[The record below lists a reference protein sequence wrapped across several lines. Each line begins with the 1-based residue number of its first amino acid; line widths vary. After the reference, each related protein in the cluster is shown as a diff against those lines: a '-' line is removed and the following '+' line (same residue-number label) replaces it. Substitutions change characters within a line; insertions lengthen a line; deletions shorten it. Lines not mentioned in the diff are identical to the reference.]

1 MARTWTRDQ
10 EDAIRARRGTL
21 LVSAAAGSGKTSV
34 LVERFL
40 ERITDEENPSDADRL
55 LVVTYTRAAAEEM
68 RGRIS
73 RRIDSL
79 LESDPGNLHLR
90 RQQIL
95 LSHAHIS
102 TIHSFC
108 ADLVRENFFR
118 LGIAPDFRILEDSE
132 LKVLREDALERVLN
146 RYYEQDDPDFFRLA
160 DAFST
165 GRDDWKMASA
175 VETVYDFVR
184 SHPFEERWMREKAAL
199 YRTEEPFS
207 QTMWGRALFFYGE
220 QAAAYSVELLRSC
233 LSSMEGEEDM
243 EKAYGEAYRSD
254 LQEAEAVL
262 CSIRAGQ
269 WDETVKRLS
278 SLQWMRAKPLRGRG
292 DDPLK
297 EKLVSGRKQAQKEL
311 EGLRKLFS
319 ANEAECALDLENLAP
334 LAEKLFEVTRAFSQ
348 ELDEEKARRRAA
360 DFGDLEHWALRLLV
374 QDTEEGPV
382 FTQEARE
389 TAARFDEIMVDEYQ
403 DTNEAQDMIFR
414 AVSRKEENLF
424 MVGDVKQSIYRF
436 RQAMP
441 EIFLR
446 RKAEYS
452 LYSRE
457 KDTYP
462 ACVVLDQNFRSV
474 SGVTDAVN
482 FVFRELMSREAGE
495 LEYTE
500 SEELKPGA
508 VYPPAEEPAMRLD
521 VIDLSAGEEK
531 DIVRAE
537 SRHIAEL
544 IYRMTAEETVTEG
557 GVQRPVR
564 FSDIAILLRSH
575 TKYGPLYARELSSL
589 GIPAASERSGGF
601 FAASEVQVML
611 ALLKVIDNPM
621 QDIPL
626 LAVLMSPIYGF
637 TPDKMAEIRLKYRQ
651 GSFYS
656 AILAA
661 ESEGE
666 EALRRFKEDLSRF
679 RTLAA
684 TLSADR
690 LVAAVCRE
698 TGYADM
704 AQAMPGGA
712 ARLQNLHYLQ
722 NYAAAYEAGGY
733 TGLSGFLRFIGRLEK
748 QKADLPG
755 AAEGETPEAVRIM
768 SIHKSKGLE
777 FPVCILAGCDRSFN
791 KDRADLLLHPVL
803 GMGAKLLDPVLSIRR
818 TTLPREAVA
827 LELERGEM
835 SEELRVL
842 YVAMTRAKEK
852 LIAVAAVK
860 NADKLLGSLSSQ
872 IQPGKKI
879 APYVVRSCRSI
890 SEWLLLCALRHPDG
904 TLLRERAGASSSI
917 TEPAKEHW
925 AIRLLRVQAG
935 EEEIREMAEAPE
947 DAKPDEG
954 LLQQLREKLDFQYPG
969 HALSGIPAKV
979 TASDLASR
987 QEEREYA
994 ATARPAFLSKKG
1006 MTPAERGTALH
1017 TFLQFASWEKAA
1029 QDPEKE
1035 LSRLVKEQ
1043 YITEEQKNAVELDK
1057 AARFFASPVAK
1068 RILQAEKLY
1077 REYRFT
1083 VEIPAERASPG
1094 KEGLSGEKVILQG
1107 AVDCAFEEEGALVIV
1122 DFKTDRV
1129 ASGEELLSRYAL
1141 QLALYKEALEQCL
1154 DLPVKECMLYSF
1166 HLGKELP
1173 LSL

>member
-1 MARTWTRDQ
+1 MARKWTDAQ
-10 EDAIRARRGTL
+10 KDAICARRGTL

-40 ERITDEENPSDADRL
+40 ERITDEEHPSQADRL

-73 RRIDSL
+73 RRIDGL
-79 LESDPGNLHLR
+79 LEADPGNLHLR

-118 LGIAPDFRILEDSE
+118 LGIAPDFRILEDTE
-132 LKVLREDALERVLN
+132 LKVLREDALEKVLD
-146 RYYEQDDPDFFRLA
+146 RYYEQDDPVFFQLA

-165 GRDDWKMASA
+165 GRDDWKMAAA

-184 SHPFEERWMREKAAL
+184 SHPFEERWMREKAVL
-199 YRTEEPFS
+199 YREEKPFS
-207 QTMWGRALFFYGE
+207 QTLWGESILAYGE
-220 QAAAYSVELLRSC
+220 EAASYSADILRNC
-233 LSSMEGEEDM
+233 LSAMAGEEDM
-243 EKAYGEAYRSD
+243 EKAYGEAYKSD
-254 LQEAEAVL
+254 LAQAEEVLDQLRSRNWDEAVK
-262 CSIRAGQ
+262 A
-269 WDETVKRLS
+269 LS
-278 SLQWMRAKPLRGRG
+278 GLKWMRAKPLRGRG

-297 EKLVSGRKQAQKEL
+297 DKISSGRKQAQKEL
-311 EGLRKLFS
+311 ESLRKLFC
-319 ANEAECALDLENLAP
+319 AGEAECSRDVKALAP
-334 LAEKLFEVTRAFSQ
+334 LAEKLFEVTRAFSR
-348 ELDEEKARRRAA
+348 ELDEEKARRKAA
-360 DFGDLEHWALRLLV
+360 DFGDLEHWTLRLLV
-374 QDTEEGPV
+374 KDTENGPV
-382 FTQEARE
+382 FTEEAE
-389 TAARFDEIMVDEYQ
+389 EIASRFDEIMVDEYQ

-414 AVSRKEENLF
+414 AVSRREENLF

-446 RKAEYS
+446 RRAEYP
-452 LYSRE
+452 LYDRE

-462 ACVVLDQNFRSV
+462 ACVVLGQNFRSAP
-474 SGVTDAVN
+474 GVTDAVN

-495 LEYTE
+495 LDYTE

-508 VYPPAEEPAMRLD
+508 SYPPAETPSMELD
-521 VIDLSAGEEK
+521 IIDLSAGEEK

-537 SRHIAEL
+537 SRHIADL
-544 IYRMTAEETVTEG
+544 IYGMTAKDTVTENG
-557 GVQRPVR
+557 EQRPIR
-564 FSDIAILLRSH
+564 LSDIAILLRSH
-575 TKYGPLYARELSSL
+575 TKYGPLYARELSAL
-589 GIPAASERSGGF
+589 GIPAACERSGGF
-601 FAASEVQVML
+601 FAAPEVQVML
-611 ALLKVIDNPM
+611 SYLKVIDNPM

-626 LAVLMSPIYGF
+626 LSVLMSPIYGF
-637 TPDKMAEIRLKYRQ
+637 TPDTLAEIRLQHKQ

-656 AILAA
+656 AVLAA
-661 ESEGE
+661 ENRGDPGFG
-666 EALRRFKEDLSRF
+666 RFREDLSRF

-684 TLSADR
+684 TLPADR

-704 AQAMPGGA
+704 AQAMRGGT

-755 AAEGETPEAVRIM
+755 AAESETPEAVRIM

-777 FPVCILAGCDRSFN
+777 FPVCILAGCSRNFN
-791 KDRADLLLHPVL
+791 KDRGDLLLHPVL
-803 GMGAKLLDPVLSIRR
+803 GMGAKLLDPQLGVRR

-852 LIAVAAVK
+852 LLAVAAVK

-872 IQPGKKI
+872 IQPGRKI
-879 APYVVRSCRSI
+879 APYAVRSCKSI
-890 SEWLLLCALRHPDG
+890 AEWLLLCALRHPDG
-904 TLLRERAGASSSI
+904 TLLRERAGISSLI
-917 TEPAKEHW
+917 TEQAGEPWK
-925 AIRLLRVQAG
+925 IRLLRAQADEIL
-935 EEEIREMAEAPE
+935 EEKQETLEALL
-947 DAKPDEG
+947 PDKE
-954 LLQQLREKLDFQYPG
+954 LLKELKRKIEFQYPG
-969 HALSGIPAKV
+969 SALSGVPAKV

-1017 TFLQFASWEKAA
+1017 TFLQYASWEEAA
-1029 QDPEKE
+1029 KDPEKE
-1035 LSRLVKEQ
+1035 LLRLVKDRF
-1043 YITEEQKNAVELDK
+1043 ITEEQKNAVELDTVR
-1057 AARFFASPVAK
+1057 RFFASSLAK
-1068 RILQAEKLY
+1068 RILKAEKLY

-1083 VEIPAERASPG
+1083 VEIPAERVCPQG
-1094 KEGLSGEKVILQG
+1094 EELSGEKVILQG
-1107 AVDCAFEEEGALVIV
+1107 AVDCAFEEDGSLVLV

-1129 ASGEELLSRYAL
+1129 SSGEELLSHYAI
-1141 QLALYKEALEQCL
+1141 QLRLYKEALEQCL
-1154 DLPVKECMLYSF
+1154 GMPVKSCMLYSF
-1166 HLGKELP
+1166 YLGKEWI
-1173 LSL
+1173 LSP